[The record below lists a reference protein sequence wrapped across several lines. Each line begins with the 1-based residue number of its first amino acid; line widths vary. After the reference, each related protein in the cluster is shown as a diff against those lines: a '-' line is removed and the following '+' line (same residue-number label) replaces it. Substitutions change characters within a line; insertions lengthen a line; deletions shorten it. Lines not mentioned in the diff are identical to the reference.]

1 MTDPEVGKQQNIF
14 RYRSYRRIVVPT
26 KDIKKYT
33 RFVEKYVTL

>member
-26 KDIKKYT
+26 KDIKKGILDSL
-33 RFVEKYVTL
+33 KSM